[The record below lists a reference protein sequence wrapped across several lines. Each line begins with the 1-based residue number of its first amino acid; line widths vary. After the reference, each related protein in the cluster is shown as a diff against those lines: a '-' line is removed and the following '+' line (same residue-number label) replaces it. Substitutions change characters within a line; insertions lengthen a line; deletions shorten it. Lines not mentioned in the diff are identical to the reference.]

1 MSARQTVRSKRFSVV
16 SFLALVGL
24 LLAGTVSAGA
34 HCGTAG
40 VPPSEQPASYHIG
53 YYTTSYYVSP
63 YGWYT
68 ATIRYPALQDGLRA
82 RPNSSGKPYAGIVVT
97 DGYLSIGSMIDWI
110 PEQLTSCG
118 YVTLCFTTPNP
129 SLDDDLQWA
138 AGFNGGISKLQSE
151 ANTTSPLS
159 PIYKLLNTNR
169 FGVIGLSSGGA
180 GAMIAAGNNSQ
191 IKVVVALAPDK
202 NAQTDLAAP
211 WIAVPI
217 QLQVGSNDQLNP
229 PASVSALYAEIT
241 NAPYKDFE
249 EISGGNH
256 VGYLNEW
263 AAKLAQPLSGD
274 GNCTIGFAMQRQ
286 LASGNFT
293 SFFENHP

>member
-1 MSARQTVRSKRFSVV
+1 MELRRI
-16 SFLALVGL
+16 
-24 LLAGTVSAGA
+24 
-34 HCGTAG
+34 
-40 VPPSEQPASYHIG
+40 PPPEQPGAYHIG
-53 YYTTSYYVSP
+53 YYSTSYYVSP

-68 ATIRYPALQDGLRA
+68 ATIRYPALHDGLRA
-82 RPNSSGKPYAGIVVT
+82 PPNMSGKPYAGIVVT
-97 DGYLSIGSMIDWI
+97 DGYLSIGGMIDWI

-118 YVTLCFTTPNP
+118 YVTLCFTTPKPGLN
-129 SLDDDLQWA
+129 DDAQWA

-151 ANTTSPLS
+151 ANTSPLS

-191 IKVVVALAPDK
+191 IKTVVALAPDK

-211 WIAVPI
+211 LITVPI
-217 QLQVGSNDQLNP
+217 QVQVGSNDLLNP

-249 EISGGNH
+249 EIGGGNH

-274 GNCTIGFAMQRQ
+274 GPLHDWVCGA
-286 LASGNFT
+286 ASAR
-293 SFFENHP
+293 